1 MNQAKPDPRG
11 QDGLEPGAVEPG
23 SAEAVEATPGA
34 RGSAGARPGAVG
46 PEPAERDA
54 VAAPAVEPPLAVD
67 AAGAEAALEKVAAGT
82 VEPGAVDSG
91 AVEAGDPR
99 GDLRW
104 GNVAALVRDAA
115 RRWAGREAV
124 VDGRTRLDYAQ
135 LGERVERAAAACL
148 AAGVEPG
155 DRVAVWAPNTADWIV
170 SALGAVTAGAV
181 LVPLNTRFKGAEAA
195 YVLQRSR
202 ARLLFVTGT
211 FLGTS
216 YVASLRRATTE
227 APAPGTPG
235 TATGPGSVRASGTH
249 SGPGTPATGPA
260 GPTRPAAGAATGTGP
275 VGTRPRRGP
284 LPGLPDLEQVVV
296 LADDAPADFRTWKDF
311 LAGGDAVPASAVRAR
326 TDAIPPDA
334 PSDIIFTSGTTGSP
348 KGAVITHAQTLRC
361 YAVWSGLAGLREGDR
376 YLIVNPFFHTFGYKA
391 GIIACLMRGA
401 TMVPQPVFD
410 VDTVLANIAAE
421 RISVLPGPPT
431 LHQSLLDH
439 PQREHHDLSALRLV
453 VTGAAVVPLQLVE
466 RLRTELRIATV
477 LTAYGLSEAGGIVT
491 MCRRGDPAEVVA
503 ATSGR
508 AIPGT
513 ELRITGPDG
522 SACPPGTPG
531 EVRVRGYHVMRGYF
545 EDPEGTA
552 RTLTPDGWLRTGDVG
567 VLDAAGNLRITDRIK
582 DMFIVGGFN
591 AYPAEIEQLLGL
603 HPDVADVA
611 VVGIPD
617 PRLGEVGKAYA
628 VRRPGS
634 TLTADDLIAWSR
646 REMANYKVP
655 REVEFVPSLPRNASG
670 KILKT
675 RLRDSRH

>member
-1 MNQAKPDPRG
+1 MDRGGHEDHDDSDAGGPDP
-11 QDGLEPGAVEPG
+11 A
-23 SAEAVEATPGA
+23 
-34 RGSAGARPGAVG
+34 
-46 PEPAERDA
+46 
-54 VAAPAVEPPLAVD
+54 
-67 AAGAEAALEKVAAGT
+67 
-82 VEPGAVDSG
+82 
-91 AVEAGDPR
+91 DPR

-104 GNVAALVRDAA
+104 GTVGALVRDAA
-115 RRWAGREAV
+115 RRHAGREAV

-148 AAGVEPG
+148 AAGIEPG
-155 DRVAVWAPNTADWIV
+155 DRVAVWAPNTVDWIV

-195 YVLQRSR
+195 YVLRRSR

-216 YVASLRRATTE
+216 YVASLRRA
-227 APAPGTPG
+227 
-235 TATGPGSVRASGTH
+235 
-249 SGPGTPATGPA
+249 
-260 GPTRPAAGAATGTGP
+260 AAEGTGT
-275 VGTRPRRGP
+275 GP
-284 LPGLPDLEQVVV
+284 LPGLPHLEQVVV

-311 LAGGDAVPASAVRAR
+311 LAGGDHLPAADVRAR
-326 TDAIPPDA
+326 ADAIPPDA

-361 YAVWSGLAGLREGDR
+361 YAVWSELAGLREGDR

-439 PQREHHDLSALRLV
+439 PQRDHHDLSALRLV

-466 RLRTELRIATV
+466 RLRAELRIATV
-477 LTAYGLSEAGGIVT
+477 LTAYGLSEASGIVT
-491 MCRRGDPAEVVA
+491 MCRRGDPAEVIA

-513 ELRITGPDG
+513 ELRIAAPDG
-522 SACPPGTPG
+522 TAREPGTPG
-531 EVRVRGYHVMRGYF
+531 EVWVRGHHVMRGYF

-552 RTLTPDGWLRTGDVG
+552 RTLTPEGWLRTGDVG
-567 VLDAAGNLRITDRIK
+567 VLDAGGNLRITDRIK

-603 HPDVADVA
+603 HPDIADVA
-611 VVGIPD
+611 VVGVPD

-655 REVEFVPSLPRNASG
+655 REVEFVPGLPRNASG
-670 KILKT
+670 KVLKT
-675 RLRDSRH
+675 ELRARR